1 MQSVLNSARASSAA
15 MKRIDIHIHAI
26 GEAKDGCYIAK
37 SLLRK
42 MWFRLIANR
51 LDINSLAEYVLK
63 LVQYLRESPV
73 DLGVILATDAIY
85 DEEGSRDLRTAFYV
99 PNSFIFKIAKQY
111 PELLPGISVHPNR
124 LDALEEIDRCV
135 DAGALLVKWIPNA
148 QGIDPSNKKYIAFY
162 RKLVEYKLPLLSHAG
177 YEFSLPTVNQDLGNP
192 AKLKLPLEQGVTVI
206 ASHSGISYSGFST
219 KYMKVWL
226 SLIKDYPNLYGD
238 IAASSIGI
246 AGHYVEKLLKDE
258 QACQRLV
265 NGSDLPIPPIKS
277 VSDFFRKSNP
287 FTRDF
292 DIKRRLGVPESVFH
306 RGLTLLRTI

>member
-1 MQSVLNSARASSAA
+1 MRKSISSSSEA

-26 GEAKDGCYIAK
+26 GCANDGCYIAK

-42 MWFRLIANR
+42 LWFRLIANR
-51 LDINSLAEYVLK
+51 LDIKSPAEYIPR
-63 LVQYLRESPV
+63 LVQYLRESPI

-85 DEEGSRDLRTAFYV
+85 DGEGRRDPRTALYV
-99 PNSFIFKIAKQY
+99 PNSFIFKINDQY

-124 LDALEEIDRCV
+124 LDALEEMDRCI
-135 DAGALLVKWIPNA
+135 DAGAVLVKWIPNA

-177 YEFSLPTVNQDLGNP
+177 YEFTLPVVNQDLGSP
-192 AKLKLPLEQGVTVI
+192 AKLRLPLEQGVTVI

-219 KYMKVWL
+219 RYMKVWL
-226 SLIKDYPNLYGD
+226 SLLKEYPNLYGD

-246 AGHYVEKLLKDE
+246 AGCYVKKLLEDDLV
-258 QACQRLV
+258 CQRLV
-265 NGSDLPIPPIKS
+265 NGSDFPIPPIKS

-306 RGLTLLRTI
+306 RGLTLLRAI